1 MNQYVLGLRK
11 IDNDISQN
19 RVVGRAKKMILTNLK
34 AWLECHLKNI
44 WTFLSVVKVFIFT
57 HFPKGQ
63 GTEGTGLPDPWP
75 GAWKNWQDPLAILQA
90 EIRKNIC
97 FIRKYPLHG

>member
-1 MNQYVLGLRK
+1 M
-11 IDNDISQN
+11 
-19 RVVGRAKKMILTNLK
+19 
-34 AWLECHLKNI
+34 
-44 WTFLSVVKVFIFT
+44 VKVFIFT

-90 EIRKNIC
+90 EIKRKTYVLLESTHYMDNSWVT
-97 FIRKYPLHG
+97 FETTA